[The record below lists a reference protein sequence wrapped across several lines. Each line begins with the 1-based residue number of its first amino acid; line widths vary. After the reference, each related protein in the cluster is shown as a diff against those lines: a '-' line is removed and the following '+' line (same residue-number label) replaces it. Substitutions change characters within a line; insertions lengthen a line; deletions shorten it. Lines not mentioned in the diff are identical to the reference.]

1 MQYPFVEKKRDRQ
14 SLRIAIGY
22 FQAADIDLVTT
33 DFVSLIK
40 VTKIQMKNK
49 RITSHFRGVPESGT
63 QECAPTG
70 LK

>member
-1 MQYPFVEKKRDRQ
+1 MQYPFVEKKSYRQ

-40 VTKIQMKNK
+40 VIQKNTRKINVSLH
-49 RITSHFRGVPESGT
+49 TSGVYRKVV
-63 QECAPTG
+63 QRDV
-70 LK
+70 LRHD